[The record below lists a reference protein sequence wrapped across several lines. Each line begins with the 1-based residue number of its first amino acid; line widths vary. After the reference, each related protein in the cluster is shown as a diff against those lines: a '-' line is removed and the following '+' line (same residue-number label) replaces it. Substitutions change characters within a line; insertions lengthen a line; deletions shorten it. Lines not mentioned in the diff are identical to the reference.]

1 MAKVTYNIINTND
14 TEKLLIQ
21 RGSVVKVFLYLTK
34 CSYGYK
40 NTCCPS
46 QHTIA
51 KALGL
56 CIKTIQRAIK
66 TLIKLKLIIR
76 KRRQRNSNVYILLNK
91 PTKNDIK
98 ENIKTENIKTNIKKK
113 IDDFN
118 NFQQRKYKKN
128 KVEDYLNGL
137 CEYEDLLE

>member
-21 RGSVVKVFLYLTK
+21 RGSVIKVFLYLTK

-56 CIKTIQRAIK
+56 CTKTIQRAIK
-66 TLIKLKLIIR
+66 TLIELKLIIR

-91 PTKNDIK
+91 PTKNDLK
-98 ENIKTENIKTNIKKK
+98 ENVKTENIKTNIKKK